1 MKKKKRRKSHVPFRV
16 NLLFLTVFALF
27 SVLILRLGLVQIV
40 YGENYEREVEKTQ
53 DVTVSTPV
61 PRGKMYD
68 RYNRVIVDNTS
79 LNTITYTRFQGNAAE
94 ERLRIAKKLATMI
107 DVPYTTNVIDIPENR
122 KNKDAKNVVKITE
135 RDMKDYWIMLHPK
148 EAEQKITKADRKKV
162 QDGEMTDDELYQRQL
177 DRISKKDLESL
188 KSDLEVLAIKRQ
200 MEAGY
205 ANTPQ
210 IVKSGVTNEEYAVVS
225 EHLDELPG
233 VDTTT
238 YWDRSYPENSTLRT
252 LLGNVS
258 SANEGL
264 PKDKVQY
271 YLSRGYS
278 RNDQVGT
285 SYLEKQ
291 YEAQLSGQKEK
302 VQYVTGDK
310 GNLLDTI
317 QVSKGERGSDLVL
330 TIDMEL
336 QKAVEKQITDQLLAK
351 KKMKGT
357 QFLDRAF
364 VIMMDPHTGE
374 ILTMAGKKY
383 TIDKKTGVPKIED
396 FALGNIST
404 SYTMGSVVKGAT
416 VLAGLDSGAIKPNT
430 VFVDE
435 PLKIKGTPIK
445 KSAEA
450 EGLGPLTYSSALKY
464 SSNVFMFK
472 TVMAMAGLQYHKNMT
487 LPIKPDTFS
496 ELRSYYSQFGL
507 GVSTGIN
514 LDNESTGVQ
523 GGSNVPGT
531 ALDLGIGQYDTYT
544 PLQLVQYT
552 SAIANGGYRIK
563 PQLVKEIR
571 KPTIKTDEIGGTQHS
586 FEPDVLNRITM
597 KEEYIK
603 DVQNGFKRVTQEQGG
618 TGYAAFHTANY
629 NPAGKSGT
637 AQAYEKNPS
646 GGDPIKVNN
655 SNFVAF
661 APANDPEIAVAVVVP
676 SAFVPSAP
684 NTITKELAR
693 SALDTYFDLKKKG
706 EQEVKDQEENQ
717 QAVIA
722 NDAN

>member
-79 LNTITYTRFQGNAAE
+79 LNTITYTRFQGNTAE

-107 DVPYTTNVIDIPENR
+107 DVPYTTNVIDIPENK

-148 EAEQKITKADRKKV
+148 EAEQKITQADRKKV

-205 ANTPQ
+205 SNTPQ

-291 YEAQLSGQKEK
+291 YEAS
-302 VQYVTGDK
+302 
-310 GNLLDTI
+310 
-317 QVSKGERGSDLVL
+317 S
-330 TIDMEL
+330 
-336 QKAVEKQITDQLLAK
+336 AVK
-351 KKMKGT
+351 KK
-357 QFLDRAF
+357 
-364 VIMMDPHTGE
+364 
-374 ILTMAGKKY
+374 
-383 TIDKKTGVPKIED
+383 
-396 FALGNIST
+396 
-404 SYTMGSVVKGAT
+404 
-416 VLAGLDSGAIKPNT
+416 
-430 VFVDE
+430 
-435 PLKIKGTPIK
+435 
-445 KSAEA
+445 KS
-450 EGLGPLTYSSALKY
+450 
-464 SSNVFMFK
+464 
-472 TVMAMAGLQYHKNMT
+472 NM
-487 LPIKPDTFS
+487 
-496 ELRSYYSQFGL
+496 
-507 GVSTGIN
+507 
-514 LDNESTGVQ
+514 
-523 GGSNVPGT
+523 
-531 ALDLGIGQYDTYT
+531 
-544 PLQLVQYT
+544 
-552 SAIANGGYRIK
+552 
-563 PQLVKEIR
+563 
-571 KPTIKTDEIGGTQHS
+571 
-586 FEPDVLNRITM
+586 
-597 KEEYIK
+597 
-603 DVQNGFKRVTQEQGG
+603 
-618 TGYAAFHTANY
+618 
-629 NPAGKSGT
+629 
-637 AQAYEKNPS
+637 
-646 GGDPIKVNN
+646 
-655 SNFVAF
+655 
-661 APANDPEIAVAVVVP
+661 
-676 SAFVPSAP
+676 
-684 NTITKELAR
+684 
-693 SALDTYFDLKKKG
+693 
-706 EQEVKDQEENQ
+706 
-717 QAVIA
+717 
-722 NDAN
+722 